1 MNFTDKEL
9 DYLESIL
16 SHNFDIFSNSIKEKI
31 SIQKRLNYFNNK
43 KYQNYLPLQKNDF
56 PPLHTAIRN
65 KNYNEILRLIK
76 YSDVNVTTNNGFSPL
91 HVAARFNYFEILDLL
106 IKEGAN
112 VNLKNSYGWTPLMVA
127 CEHDNLKFVRE
138 ICKISNLDINHQSSV
153 GKWSALMR
161 ATISKNKIFN
171 HNSYYKCNQKN
182 IIEILVKKGANIF
195 CTNTYYQ
202 SAMTLGLES
211 ENYQIRMLYLEYQKF
226 LSDRKGDAI
235 DKQLIDFNDIFYEN
249 LLNEN

>member
-1 MNFTDKEL
+1 MNFTNIEL

-16 SHNFDIFSNSIKEKI
+16 SHNYDNISQSIREKV
-31 SIQKRLNYFNNK
+31 SAQKRLNYFHNK
-43 KYQNYLPLQKNDF
+43 KYESYLPLQKNDF

-65 KNYNEILRLIK
+65 KNFIEILRLIK
-76 YSDVNVTTNNGFSPL
+76 CSDINVTTNNGFSPL
-91 HVAARFNYFEILDLL
+91 HVAARFNYFEIVDLL

-138 ICKISNLDINHQSSV
+138 ICKINNLDINHQSSV

-171 HNSYYKCNQKN
+171 HNNNSYYKCNQKN
-182 IIEILVKKGANIF
+182 IIEILVKKGADIF

-202 SAMTLGLES
+202 SALTLGLES
-211 ENYQIRMLYLEYQKF
+211 ENYQVRLLYIELQKF
-226 LSDRKGDAI
+226 FNERKETEKKDH
-235 DKQLIDFNDIFYEN
+235 NDIFYEK
-249 LLNEN
+249 LLDEN